1 MPKPTPSSGLPFIRE
16 LPGMF
21 IFFVV
26 ILGTQQLAFYFKE
39 PVMGWLNLHGG
50 SPGEEPPWYFITRD
64 FADGIC
70 ASGALLLSL
79 IVAVVTWR
87 WYPTYSSMIVW
98 MPLIS
103 YGGDI
108 AQAWIIHQACPGLI
122 DGQHITSRWLT
133 FDSYFYDAD
142 ISRAQSLIPFSGILL
157 AIGFPF
163 ADRHIRRRFNRST
176 APPQVINKQEGE
188 QDASGNRR

>member
-1 MPKPTPSSGLPFIRE
+1 MRE

-21 IFFVV
+21 IFLMV
-26 ILGTQQLAFYFKE
+26 ILGTQQLAFHFQE
-39 PVMGWLNLHGG
+39 PVMGWLSLHGG
-50 SPGEEPPWYFITRD
+50 SPGEEPPWYFITLD

-79 IVAVVTWR
+79 IIAVVTWR
-87 WYPTYSSMIVW
+87 WYPTYSSMMVW

-108 AQAWIIHQACPGLI
+108 AQAWLIHQACPGII
-122 DGQHITSRWLT
+122 DGQRITSRWPT
-133 FDSYFYDAD
+133 FDSYLYDEY
-142 ISRAQSLIPFSGILL
+142 ISRAQTLFGLSGILL
-157 AIGFPF
+157 AVGLPL
-163 ADRHIRRRFNRST
+163 ADRYIRRKLTRPSGT
-176 APPQVINKQEGE
+176 PPAQDKHGE

>member
-1 MPKPTPSSGLPFIRE
+1 MI
-16 LPGMF
+16 

-26 ILGTQQLAFYFKE
+26 VLGTQQLAFHFDE
-39 PVMGWLNLHGG
+39 PVLEWLNLPRG
-50 SPGEEPPWYFITRD
+50 SPGDEPPWYFVTGD

-79 IVAVVTWR
+79 FAAVVTWR
-87 WYPTYSSMIVW
+87 WWPTYSSMMVW

-122 DGQHITSRWLT
+122 DGQLITSRWLT
-133 FDSYFYDAD
+133 FDSYLRDSD
-142 ISRAQSLIPFSGILL
+142 ISRARLFIGYGGIFL
-157 AIGFPF
+157 AIALPL
-163 ADRHIRRRFNRST
+163 ADRYIRRKLTRPSG
-176 APPQVINKQEGE
+176 PPKTLNNQGE
-188 QDASGNRR
+188 SGPRE

>member
-1 MPKPTPSSGLPFIRE
+1 
-16 LPGMF
+16 MF
-21 IFFVV
+21 IFFAV
-26 ILGTQQLAFYFKE
+26 ILGTQQLAFHFKE

-87 WYPTYSSMIVW
+87 WYPTYSSMMVW

-108 AQAWIIHQACPGLI
+108 AQAWLIHQACPGII
-122 DGQHITSRWLT
+122 DGQRITSRWPT
-133 FDSYFYDAD
+133 FDSYLFDQD
-142 ISRAQSLIPFSGILL
+142 ISRAQTLFSLIGILL
-157 AIGFPF
+157 AVGLPL
-163 ADRHIRRRFNRST
+163 ADRYIRRKLTKPVRS
-176 APPQVINKQEGE
+176 PQADDKQGE
-188 QDASGNRR
+188 QDATSNGG

>member
-1 MPKPTPSSGLPFIRE
+1 MPKQIPSTGLPFIRE

-26 ILGTQQLAFYFKE
+26 ILGTQQLAFHFKE

-64 FADGIC
+64 FAYGIC

-87 WYPTYSSMIVW
+87 WYPTYSSMMVW

-103 YGGDI
+103 YGGAI
-108 AQAWIIHQACPGLI
+108 EKAWLIHLACPGII
-122 DGQHITSRWLT
+122 DGQRITSRWPT
-133 FDSYFYDAD
+133 FDSYLYDED
-142 ISRAQSLIPFSGILL
+142 ISRAQTHFGLIGILL
-157 AIGFPF
+157 AVGLPL
-163 ADRHIRRRFNRST
+163 ADRYIRRKFARPAGS
-176 APPQVINKQEGE
+176 PQADDKEGE
-188 QDASGNRR
+188 PQR